1 MEEKADL
8 SGHNQVVPQND
19 NTASQLAI
27 EENREHGRVV
37 MQVAT
42 QITSGPLPAPEILRG
57 YDTVYSGAAKIIIED
72 FQKNSESVRE
82 MKEKALHA
90 EIEKDKRGQWMAFVI
105 LVLILLV
112 IIVSLYMGNIT
123 FAGISGLIF
132 LGVAAQSFLG
142 KDKVKSKE

>member
-1 MEEKADL
+1 MKLEEKADL

-72 FQKNSESVRE
+72 FQKKLR
-82 MKEKALHA
+82 KCA
-90 EIEKDKRGQWMAFVI
+90 
-105 LVLILLV
+105 
-112 IIVSLYMGNIT
+112 GNERKSIT
-123 FAGISGLIF
+123 CRNRKG
-132 LGVAAQSFLG
+132 
-142 KDKVKSKE
+142 